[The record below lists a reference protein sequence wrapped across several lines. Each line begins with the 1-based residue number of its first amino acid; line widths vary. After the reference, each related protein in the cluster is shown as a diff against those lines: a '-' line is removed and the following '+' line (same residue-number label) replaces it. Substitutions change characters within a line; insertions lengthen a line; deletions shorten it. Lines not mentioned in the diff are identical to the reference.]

1 MITTATSVVS
11 MSLRDRV
18 RAAITLAGV
27 LDGRPLPGCPPV
39 FDGPAFVTW
48 AQPLVDAVVRTM
60 RPLPSHDREDLAQEA
75 FVGILRAARS
85 FDPARG
91 RSFAEWAAR
100 HAVQQLLDCVRWSRR
115 HEPELLADS
124 LDDGEDEDDRPLADR
139 AEGLADPHQDPQDAV
154 EGAPRRRLAWAITAL
169 AERAGDASKAALDLL
184 TGEATEDAAA
194 EAARDRLR
202 PVVAVAKAVVER
214 TGEAFAA
221 ALEALGGA
229 MDPAAAEV
237 AAKLRPMVAAAM
249 VARIQDNSLRR
260 PAGRRVA

>member
-1 MITTATSVVS
+1 MTTATTALP
-11 MSLRDRV
+11 MSIRDRV
-18 RAAITLAGV
+18 RAAITLAGR
-27 LDGRPLPGCPPV
+27 LDGHPLPGQPPT

-48 AQPLVDAVVRTM
+48 AHPLVDAVVRTM

-75 FVGILRAARS
+75 FVGILRAART

-100 HAVQQLLDCVRWSRR
+100 HAIQQLLDCVRWSRR

-124 LDDGEDEDDRPLADR
+124 LDSGEDEDDRPLADR
-139 AEGLADPHQDPQDAV
+139 AEGLVDPRQDPEAAA

-169 AERAGDASKAALDLL
+169 AERAGDAYKAALDLL
-184 TGEATEDAAA
+184 ASEAAEGTAA
-194 EAARDRLR
+194 EAARERLR
-202 PVVAVAKAVVER
+202 PVVAAATAVVER
-214 TGEAFAA
+214 TGEAFTA
-221 ALEALGGA
+221 ALEALAGTT
-229 MDPAAAEV
+229 DPVAVEV
-237 AAKLRPMVAAAM
+237 AAKLRPAVAAAM